1 VNWYLSPWVRFMA
14 NYVHSRRDPEG
25 SLNAFMLRLQLGV
38 R

>member
-1 VNWYLSPWVRFMA
+1 MA